1 LTEEVD
7 ASGRVPGCLFCQ
19 IIAGEILSE
28 KVAESELSYAFRDI
42 SPQAP
47 THVLVI
53 PHRHIDDAA
62 AILAEDAAEVT
73 DLFLLAQEVARNE
86 GIDKTGF
93 RLIMNVGK
101 DAQNSVGHLH
111 LHVVGGRSMAGSLG

>member
-53 PHRHIDDAA
+53 PRRHIDDAA